1 MGYTTQGIRNIALVG
16 SAGGGKTL
24 LLEALLLEAGAI
36 RNKGNLQRGA
46 TVSDF
51 DPQEKRLQH
60 SLDPAICGFDF
71 DTTHLNLID
80 TPGYPDF
87 LGRTLSVLEAVEAV
101 AIVVSAAGGVDTL
114 TRRLME
120 FARERELCRLI
131 VVNKIDRAD
140 ARAADL
146 LEELRGAF
154 GPECL
159 PLDLPAGEG
168 TAVVDCFF
176 CPDGEP
182 RPDADRSDGASHSAA
197 ASRSN
202 GASGSATTARPDAT
216 TRSTSASSP
225 DGTSRR
231 ETDFSSVPAAHTQ
244 IVDQVVE
251 LDEDLMALYLEQGA
265 ELSPEQLHDP
275 FERALREG
283 HLIPVCFVS
292 AETGA
297 GVPELLRIFSRLMP
311 NPTEGNAPPFFKG
324 EGAGARPVQ
333 VKPDADKHVVAHVF
347 KTSIDPYVGKLG
359 MVRVHQG
366 TIRQGSQLFVGDARK
381 PIKIAHILKLMGK
394 DTVEMARAIPG
405 DICAIPKIDE
415 LHLDAV
421 LHDSH
426 DEDHYHLKPVSFPP
440 PMLGIAIE
448 PERRGD
454 EQRLADTLHKLMAE
468 DPCVRIEHHPAVNE
482 TVIYGM
488 GELHLRVL
496 LERMTERYGV
506 HIKTRPPSVPYRE
519 TITRPAAGHCRHKK
533 QTGGAG
539 QFGEVFLRVEA
550 LARGEGFEF
559 VDEVVGGAIPG
570 QFIPAVEKGVR
581 QVLSEGALAGFPL
594 QDLRVILYDGKH
606 HPVDSKEVAFAS
618 AGRKAFLEAIQKAS
632 PIVLEPVM
640 RVEITA
646 PSTSIGGITG
656 DLATRRARI
665 SGNNALPGQRATVEA
680 LVPLAEISEY
690 QLRLKALTGGEG
702 AYAME
707 LSHYDPVPARR
718 QQQLVQAWRPRAE
731 AD

>member
-1 MGYTTQGIRNIALVG
+1 MGYTTQSIRNIALVG

-36 RNKGNLQRGA
+36 RNKGSLQRGA

-71 DTTHLNLID
+71 DDTHINLID

-101 AIVVSAAGGVDTL
+101 AIVVSASDGVDTL
-114 TRRLME
+114 ARRLME
-120 FARERELCRLI
+120 FARDRQLCRLV
-131 VVNKIDRAD
+131 VVNKIDRPD
-140 ARAADL
+140 ARPAEV
-146 LEELRGAF
+146 LEELRAAF

-159 PLDLPAGEG
+159 PLDLPARGG
-168 TAVVDCFF
+168 TGVADCFF
-176 CPDGEP
+176 CPD
-182 RPDADRSDGASHSAA
+182 AT
-197 ASRSN
+197 SRSN
-202 GASGSATTARPDAT
+202 GASPDA
-216 TRSTSASSP
+216 
-225 DGTSRR
+225 G

-251 LDEDLMALYLEQGA
+251 LDETLMALYLEQGA

-275 FERALREG
+275 FEQALREG

-297 GVPELLRIFSRLMP
+297 GVPELLRIFARLMP

-324 EGAGARPVQ
+324 EGGGAQPVK
-333 VKPDADKHVVAHVF
+333 VTPDPDKHVIAHVF

-359 MVRVHQG
+359 MLRVHQG
-366 TIRQGSQLFVGDARK
+366 TIRQGSQLLVGDARK

-394 DTVEMARAIPG
+394 DTVEIARAIPG
-405 DICAIPKIDE
+405 DICAIPKVDE

-594 QDLRVILYDGKH
+594 QDLRVIVYDGKH

-646 PSTSIGGITG
+646 PARSIGDITG

>member
-1 MGYTTQGIRNIALVG
+1 MRYTTQDIRNVALVG
-16 SAGGGKTL
+16 SAGSGKTL
-24 LLEALLLEAGAI
+24 LLEALLLQAGVI
-36 RNKGNLQRGA
+36 RSKGNLQRGG

-60 SLDPAICGFDF
+60 SLDPCICSVDC
-71 DTTHLNLID
+71 DATHINVID

-87 LGRTLSVLEAVEAV
+87 LGRTLSVLEAVESLAV
-101 AIVVSAAGGVDTL
+101 VVSAVDGVDTL
-114 TRRLME
+114 THRLMD
-120 FARERELCRLI
+120 FARDRELCRLI
-131 VVNKIDRAD
+131 VVNKIDCRD
-140 ARAADL
+140 ATPEQVL
-146 LEELRGAF
+146 QQLREAF

-159 PLDLPAGEG
+159 PLNLPAGG
-168 TAVVDCFF
+168 GSAVVDCFF
-176 CPDGEP
+176 RPDG
-182 RPDADRSDGASHSAA
+182 DS
-197 ASRSN
+197 
-202 GASGSATTARPDAT
+202 
-216 TRSTSASSP
+216 
-225 DGTSRR
+225 
-231 ETDFSSVPAAHTQ
+231 DFSSVEAAHTQ

-251 LDEDLMALYLEQGA
+251 LDEDLMSLYLEQGA
-265 ELSPEQLHDP
+265 EISPEQLHDP
-275 FERALREG
+275 FEQALREG

-297 GVPELLRIFSRLMP
+297 GIPELLRIFERLMP
-311 NPTEGNAPPFFKG
+311 NPTEGNPPPFFKG
-324 EGAGARPVQ
+324 EGASAQRVQ
-333 VKPDADKHVVAHVF
+333 VTPDPDKHVIAHVF
-347 KTSIDPYVGKLG
+347 KTSIDPYVGKLAV
-359 MVRVHQG
+359 MRIHQG
-366 TIRQGSQLFVGDARK
+366 TVRAGSQLFVGDARK
-381 PIKIAHILKLMGK
+381 PVKIAHLLKLMGK
-394 DTVEMARAIPG
+394 ETGEVPEAIPG
-405 DICAIPKIDE
+405 DICAVAKLEE

-426 DEDHYHLKPVSFPP
+426 DEDHYHLKPVMFPP
-440 PMLGIAIE
+440 PMLGVAIE
-448 PERRGD
+448 PEKRGD

-506 HIKTRPPSVPYRE
+506 HIKTHPPSVPYRE
-519 TITRPAAGHCRHKK
+519 TITRYAEGHCRHKK

-539 QFGEVFLRVEA
+539 QFGEVFLKVEA
-550 LARGEGFEF
+550 LDRGAGFEF

-581 QVLSEGALAGFPL
+581 QVLVEGALAGFPM
-594 QDLRVILYDGKH
+594 QDLRVTVYDGKH

-618 AGRKAFLEAIQKAS
+618 AGRKAFLEAVQKAH

-640 RVEITA
+640 RLEITA
-646 PSTSIGGITG
+646 PASAIGDITG

-665 SGNNALPGQRATVEA
+665 NGNSTLPNQRATVQA

-707 LSHYDPVPARR
+707 LSHYDPVPPRR
-718 QQQLVQAWRPRAE
+718 QQQLVQQWRPRAE
-731 AD
+731 AE

>member
-1 MGYTTQGIRNIALVG
+1 MPGELKTMAYTTHDIRNFALVG
-16 SAGGGKTL
+16 SAGAGKTL
-24 LLEALLLEAGAI
+24 LLESLLLQAGAI
-36 RNKGNLQRGA
+36 RSKGSLQRGG

-60 SLDPAICGFDF
+60 SLDPAICGFDLN
-71 DTTHLNLID
+71 TGGGNGSQPNSIHLNAID

-87 LGRTLSVLEAVEAV
+87 LGRSLAVLEAVEASV
-101 AIVVSAAGGVDTL
+101 IVVSAVNGVDSITQ
-114 TRRLME
+114 RLME
-120 FARERELCRLI
+120 FTRERGLCPLV
-131 VVNKIDRAD
+131 VVNKTDSGD
-140 ARAADL
+140 ARPAAVLD
-146 LEELRGAF
+146 ELRATF

-159 PLDLPAGEG
+159 PLNLPANQGE
-168 TAVVDCFF
+168 AVLDCFF
-176 CPDGEP
+176 TP
-182 RPDADRSDGASHSAA
+182 AVA
-197 ASRSN
+197 ASGTSDRGSAESN
-202 GASGSATTARPDAT
+202 GTAGADAL
-216 TRSTSASSP
+216 SP
-225 DGTSRR
+225 
-231 ETDFSSVPAAHTQ
+231 DFSSVAAAHTQ
-244 IVDQVVE
+244 IIDQVVE
-251 LDEDLMALYLEQGA
+251 LDENLMALYLEQGA

-275 FERALREG
+275 FEQALREG
-283 HLIPVCFVS
+283 HLIPVCFTS
-292 AETGA
+292 AQTGA
-297 GVPELLRIFSRLMP
+297 GVPELLRILARLMP
-311 NPTEGNAPPFFKG
+311 NPTEANPPPFLKG
-324 EGAGARPVQ
+324 EGEHAQRVE
-333 VKPDADKHVVAHVF
+333 VTPDPNKHVIAHVF
-347 KTSIDPYVGKLG
+347 KTTIDPYVGKLG
-359 MVRVHQG
+359 ILRVYQG
-366 TIRQGSQLFVGDARK
+366 TLRQGSQLFMGDARK

-394 DTVEMARAIPG
+394 DTAEIPAAIPG
-405 DICAIPKIDE
+405 DICAISKIDE
-415 LHLDAV
+415 LHLDMV

-426 DEDHYHLKPVSFPP
+426 DEDHYHLKPVTLPP

-468 DPCVRIEHHPAVNE
+468 DPCVRIEHHAAANE
-482 TVIYGM
+482 TVIYGT

-506 HIKTRPPSVPYRE
+506 HIKTHPPSVPYRE
-519 TITRPAAGHCRHKK
+519 TITRPAEGHCRHKK

-539 QFGEVFLRVEA
+539 QFGEVYLRVEA
-550 LARGEGFEF
+550 LGRGAGFEF

-581 QVLSEGALAGFPL
+581 QVLTEGALAGFPI
-594 QDLRVILYDGKH
+594 QDVRVTVYDGKH
-606 HPVDSKEVAFAS
+606 HPVDSKEVAFTS
-618 AGRKAFLEAIQKAS
+618 AGRKAFLEALQKAN

-646 PSTSIGGITG
+646 PASAIGDITG

-665 SGNNALPGQRATVEA
+665 NGNMTLPNQRATVQA

-718 QQQLVQAWRPRAE
+718 QQQLVQAWRPRAA